1 MCRDMNDDGGLVSLL
16 VRRVRL
22 NVATCSTKSV
32 YCRHVYDEVLLV
44 SRRVRR
50 GLVFLESGRVR
61 GGLVIVWTC
70 SARSV

>member
-22 NVATCSTKSV
+22 NVATCSTKSG
-32 YCRHVYDEVLLV
+32 YCRRVYDEILLV

-50 GLVFLESGRVR
+50 GLVSVG
-61 GGLVIVWTC
+61 TC
-70 SARSV
+70 SW